1 MATPFGG
8 FGGKST
14 ILAQLFKAPDVEH
27 IPMPELY
34 PELQGEPV
42 VQRPTFNRVA
52 CGWAGASAP
61 LILPKMHL
69 DPMLIPESDDL

>member
-1 MATPFGG
+1 MATPFRG

-14 ILAQLFKAPDVEH
+14 RPDPLFKAPEVEH
-27 IPMPELY
+27 NTMPELY
-34 PELQGEPV
+34 PELQAELA

-69 DPMLIPESDDL
+69 DPMLMPESDDL